1 MRELIE
7 RLEDQL
13 TEKSADAM
21 ARDKIKQ
28 DLAKR
33 SKSKKFIDDALDY
46 VMDDD
51 LAYKRQFKKPKQADV
66 EDSVT
71 DFFKDEIKSGY
82 EKHKMKASK
91 EDVGLLISMLGREIS
106 MVVKQIMKKAK
117 M

>member
-1 MRELIE
+1 MKELIE

-33 SKSKKFIDDALDY
+33 SKSKKFIDDALEH
-46 VMDDD
+46 VIDDD
-51 LAYKRQFKKPKQADV
+51 LAQKRQFKKIKQADV
-66 EDSVT
+66 EESVT